1 MWNTVQSG
9 IMNYG
14 ERVDQLNE
22 RVENLK
28 ARFETIRDS
37 EREWRKDLNQQA
49 RGQRP
54 GSAGSNG
61 QRLQVQRGD
70 VQRSDSPDS
79 YVQRA
84 DPAGSSVQRLQ
95 VQRGDVQRSDSPDSY
110 VQRADPAGSSV
121 QRLQV
126 QRGDVQRSDSPD
138 SYVQRADPAGSSVQR
153 LQVQQS
159 DSPDSYVQQ
168 PQTLSRNGHESSAH
182 GKNAVVAALR
192 DLRYTSGNQELAK
205 REQNGSRRVR
215 FK

>member
-1 MWNTVQSG
+1 
-9 IMNYG
+9 MNYG

-61 QRLQVQRGD
+61 
-70 VQRSDSPDS
+70 
-79 YVQRA
+79 
-84 DPAGSSVQRLQ
+84 
-95 VQRGDVQRSDSPDSY
+95 
-110 VQRADPAGSSV
+110 